1 MKFESSNSARFQIKN
16 RVENY
21 MSEFGSLMNDLS
33 ITISILSHPD
43 GQTTHF
49 IQGLTKKYPRQAK
62 YENISIISANVSSFR
77 LTILNK
83 EVKIVLIQPVSQY
96 FTDKLHNRF
105 YKSSGAM
112 ILFSDHDSEVAAKV
126 FYQNYR
132 RTAGLTNPVAFV
144 EIIKKSNR
152 MIITEPAVSEDLPNE
167 VYYTIK
173 DEDINTFQSILEFL
187 AFKSYKNS
195 MRRK

>member
-1 MKFESSNSARFQIKN
+1 
-16 RVENY
+16 

>member
-1 MKFESSNSARFQIKN
+1 
-16 RVENY
+16 

-33 ITISILSHPD
+33 VRISILSHPD

-49 IQGLTKKYPRQAK
+49 IKGLTKKYPQQST
-62 YENISIISANVSSFR
+62 YENISIISANISSFR
-77 LTILNK
+77 WFFLNK

-144 EIIKKSNR
+144 EIITNSNK
-152 MIITEPAVSEDLPNE
+152 MAITEPAILEDLPNE
-167 VYYTIK
+167 IYYTIK
-173 DEDINTFQSILEFL
+173 NEDINTFQRILEFL
-187 AFKSYKNS
+187 AFKCYKNS

>member
-1 MKFESSNSARFQIKN
+1 
-16 RVENY
+16 
-21 MSEFGSLMNDLS
+21 MSEFGLLMNDFS
-33 ITISILSHPD
+33 IRISLLSHPD
-43 GQTTHF
+43 GQTTQF
-49 IQGLTKKYPRQAK
+49 IHHLTKKYPQQST
-62 YENISIISANVSSFR
+62 YENISIISANISSFR
-77 LTILNK
+77 LPIMNK

-105 YKSSGAM
+105 YKSSGAL

-144 EIIKKSNR
+144 EIINNPNKILLS
-152 MIITEPAVSEDLPNE
+152 EPETLADLPNE
-167 VYYTIK
+167 VYYTINK
-173 DEDINTFQSILEFL
+173 EDIITFQRVLEFL
-187 AFKSYKNS
+187 AFKCYKNS